1 VEEVQPEKN
10 PHFKSPAELLF
21 SSSGSNEVVGHD
33 ELLEVQ
39 VAVTVRI
46 KGPEQ
51 ISLDSFLDC
60 TDTDACGNGRAFKD
74 VSIKLVVTYRT

>member
-1 VEEVQPEKN
+1 MEEVQAEKN

-21 SSSGSNEVVGHD
+21 SSSSSNEVVGHD

-46 KGPEQ
+46 QGPEQ
-51 ISLDSFLDC
+51 ISLNSFLDC
-60 TDTDACGNGRAFKD
+60 TDMDNKT
-74 VSIKLVVTYRT
+74 